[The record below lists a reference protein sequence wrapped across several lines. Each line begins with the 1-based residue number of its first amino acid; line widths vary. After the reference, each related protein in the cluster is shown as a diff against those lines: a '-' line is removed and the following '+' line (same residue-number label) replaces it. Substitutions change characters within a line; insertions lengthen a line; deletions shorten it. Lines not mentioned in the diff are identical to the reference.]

1 MASAARPSY
10 GRDTYDPAH
19 DRTHVSSP
27 AAVRRISWGSIIAGI
42 VVVLVVQLLLMLL
55 GLAIGAST
63 LDPGAGDTPQAS
75 TFGTGAGIWW
85 LLSTA
90 VSIFAG
96 AWVAGRLAG
105 MPTRTDGMLHGVVT
119 WAAATLLGI
128 YLLTSTVGSLVG
140 GAFGVL
146 GNVAS
151 SMGSGAASLA
161 QGAGSLT
168 QNVLQ
173 VLPDDLRAQA
183 EGLFERTADQAQA
196 QAPGAVDQAQQQANQ
211 ARQAAGGGST
221 ADAVR
226 RVVRGVQEGAPPQ
239 DRQAAVNVIAQQ
251 AGIPPQEAEQR
262 LNEFQTTYQQYSQQA
277 AEQARQAADATA
289 RTVSQVSF
297 WSVIGLVLGAILAA
311 VGGSIGTPHDLRQPL

>member
-1 MASAARPSY
+1 MASAGRPSY
-10 GRDTYDPAH
+10 GRDTDSSYDRPSLSA
-19 DRTHVSSP
+19 P
-27 AAVRRISWGSIIAGI
+27 AAVRRISWGAIIAGI
-42 VVVLVVQLLLMLL
+42 VVTLVIQLLMMLL

-63 LDPGAGDTPQAS
+63 LDPATAASPQAS
-75 TFGTGAGIWW
+75 SFGIGAGIWW
-85 LLSTA
+85 LIATA

-128 YLLTSTVGSLVG
+128 YLLTSTLGSLVG

-151 SMGSGAASLA
+151 SVGSGAASVA

-183 EGLFERTADQAQA
+183 EGLFEQATDQAQA
-196 QAPGAVDQAQQQANQ
+196 QAPAAADQAQQQVNQ
-211 ARQAAGGGST
+211 ARQAAGGGSN
-221 ADAVR
+221 ADAIR

-251 AGIPPQEAEQR
+251 AGIPPQEAEAR
-262 LNEFQTTYQQYSQQA
+262 LNEFQTTYEEYTTQA
-277 AEQARQAADATA
+277 AETARQTA
-289 RTVSQVSF
+289 ETTANTVTQVSF
-297 WSVIGLVLGAILAA
+297 WSVIALVLGAVLAA
-311 VGGSIGTPHDLRQPL
+311 VAGGMGTPRDLRYPV